1 MYTNKEVLRQL
12 NFLLKHQDAQLF
24 QVSPTYIDRR
34 NDDKSERKHDII
46 LTENR
51 TENEKGGMLAVST
64 VDNRGPTDSSH
75 NFAMGCR
82 QLAPT
87 ITQI

>member
-1 MYTNKEVLRQL
+1 MIYTAKEVIRQL

-24 QVSPTYIDRR
+24 QVSPTHIARR

-51 TENEKGGMLAVST
+51 TENERGGGVG
-64 VDNRGPTDSSH
+64 N
-75 NFAMGCR
+75 
-82 QLAPT
+82 
-87 ITQI
+87 